1 MYKDFFDTL
10 FIRFRGD
17 IEMMDMLQQT
27 VGLAP
32 DAFVDELR
40 EWTHKKYISLRICPD
55 CKQRLEFGD
64 PTIEHI
70 VTLQCP
76 KCGLLYHYF

>member
-1 MYKDFFDTL
+1 MYKDFIDML

-32 DAFVDELR
+32 DSFVDELR

-55 CKQRLEFGD
+55 CKQKMCFD
-64 PTIEHI
+64 NPSVEHI
-70 VTLQCP
+70 VTLKCP
-76 KCGLLYHYF
+76 YCGLTYNYF